1 VTHGGAVCAAPFVHT
16 TPGEATV
23 RKSSSSIS
31 RASVLLRQ
39 PARAHP
45 LPRTAS
51 TPSDLTASK
60 AGVALIDCLD
70 RGDLDGVALLFS
82 RMEDAGIR
90 TLDFKG
96 QVLIDGCLEGLAGLL
111 SAQPPFLGHG
121 FDTLDLS
128 HALLGQLAPLFTA
141 LVARQGGPIVSL
153 NLSGARV
160 AGVDDDGCN
169 AWLALGEAELHGLA
183 DVVWASPGLR
193 VLALNGQPN
202 LSEAAHRQRGDK
214 NRFGRSAMAALTEA
228 LGQSEVITLALQDC
242 DLGRADFHWLNAQ
255 TLRERERERA
265 RGGLGA
271 REGLQCIDLRGNPGL
286 FGAGP
291 PSLGMDRLLDLL
303 ATLVDNTSLR
313 ELFLPENAIEAL
325 KDDAAVD
332 TVVFTL
338 LQARHMPLVTMEP
351 FSSSTLSRFDL
362 LKAALAQR
370 IGPLLVSTA
379 NTDHR
384 VWPGAGS
391 TEPSWIESLLV
402 ESEALQASMARLG
415 GRVERRD
422 GIVRLD
428 FSHQRLGPDQM
439 AHITQTLKRL
449 GTVGALRFAFVF
461 DHAVVNG
468 LTLLF
473 DVLKAGLL
481 QVCELSL
488 MNTRLPCADLGRKA
502 RPVRLRDADLLDI
515 AQVIEACP
523 GLHSLNLFG
532 QTHLSSRRAMRD
544 GEEPPYPT
552 MTMYRMAR
560 ALGRGTV
567 RELDLGNC
575 RLTAADLR
583 CLVDEVLDPK
593 EAPKPGHTL
602 PSAGVDRGLRT
613 LFLFG
618 RNKGALAHVLDP
630 KGDFFRRLNRNR
642 SLHSLSLPLPARD
655 LFLRHPFRIELPD
668 NRTLRYLSP
677 LSNLHTSERPV
688 PALADLQRTLDQ
700 NREAVLGRG

>member
-1 VTHGGAVCAAPFVHT
+1 
-16 TPGEATV
+16 V

-31 RASVLLRQ
+31 RASVLLRP
-39 PARAHP
+39 PARVDP
-45 LPRTAS
+45 LPRKVS
-51 TPSDLTASK
+51 TSADLTASE
-60 AGVALIDCLD
+60 AGAALIQCLD
-70 RGDLDGVALLFS
+70 QGNLDGVATLFA
-82 RMEDAGIR
+82 RMGEAGIR
-90 TLDFKG
+90 TLDFSG
-96 QVLIDGCLEGLAGLL
+96 QVLIDTCLEGLAGLL
-111 SAQPPFLGHG
+111 SAQPPFLGHD
-121 FDTLDLS
+121 FDTLDLG
-128 HALLGQLAPLFTA
+128 HALLGQLTPLITA
-141 LVARQGGPIVSL
+141 LVARQGGSIVSL

-160 AGVDDDGCN
+160 AGVDDDGRN
-169 AWLALGEAELHGLA
+169 AWLLLGEAELHGLA
-183 DVVWASPGLR
+183 EVVWASPGLR

-214 NRFGRSAMAALTEA
+214 SRFERSAMAALTEA

-255 TLRERERERA
+255 TLRERERA
-265 RGGLGA
+265 RVGRSA

-286 FGAGP
+286 FGAGA

-325 KDDAAVD
+325 DSEAAVD

-351 FSSSTLSRFDL
+351 FSSSNLSRFDL

-370 IGPLLVSTA
+370 IGPLLVNA
-379 NTDHR
+379 PNTEHR
-384 VWPGAGS
+384 VWPRAGS

-402 ESEALQASMARLG
+402 ESEALLASMARLG
-415 GRVERRD
+415 GRAEWRD

-449 GTVGALRFAFVF
+449 GTVGSLRLAFNF
-461 DHAVVNG
+461 DHAVVAG
-468 LTLLF
+468 LTPLL
-473 DVLKAGLL
+473 DVFKAGLL

-488 MNTRLPCADLGRKA
+488 MNTRIPSADRGRKG
-502 RPVRLRDADLLDI
+502 RPVRLQDTDLLDI
-515 AQVIEACP
+515 ALVIEACP
-523 GLHSLNLFG
+523 GLRSLNLFG
-532 QTHLSSRRAMRD
+532 QTHLSSRRAVRD

-552 MTMYRMAR
+552 MTMYRLAR

-575 RLTAADLR
+575 RLTAADMR

-593 EAPKPGHTL
+593 AAHRPGDAL
-602 PSAGVDRGLRT
+602 ASAGVDRGLRT

-618 RNKGALAHVLDP
+618 RNKGVLAHALDP
-630 KGDFFRRLNRNR
+630 AGDFFARLNRNR
-642 SLHSLSLPLPARD
+642 SLQSLSLPLPARD
-655 LFLRHPFRIELPD
+655 MFLGNPFPIELPD

-677 LSNLHTSERPV
+677 LSNLHTRERPV
-688 PALADLQRTLDQ
+688 PALAALQHTLDQ
-700 NREAVLGRG
+700 NRKAVFADC